1 MGEVIDIW
9 HYRRAQRLFRLLV
22 DRCGV
27 ESFLLGEED
36 AAFQIDPA
44 RLDDAVALAA
54 SWLELQTGRAAS
66 ASTQRLMRNDL
77 RRLLIRALARHLVDT
92 GF

>member
-1 MGEVIDIW
+1 MGDVIDIW

-22 DRCGV
+22 ERCGV
-27 ESFLLGEED
+27 ESFLLGHEE
-36 AAFQIDPA
+36 AAFRIDP
-44 RLDDAVALAA
+44 RRIDDAVALAA

-66 ASTQRLMRNDL
+66 PATEKLMRNDL

>member
-1 MGEVIDIW
+1 MGDVIDIW

-22 DRCGV
+22 ERSGV
-27 ESFLLGEED
+27 ESFLVGKEE

-44 RLDDAVALAA
+44 RLDDAVVLAA
-54 SWLELQTGRAAS
+54 SWLELQTGRPAS
-66 ASTQRLMRNDL
+66 AATEQLMRNDL

-92 GF
+92 GY